1 MGKTMTSENIIRKEQ
16 LQKLTNSVIRM
27 RRELE
32 IIHNA
37 LTQLIDK
44 EIQDLED
51 EDQYWNKQAD
61 VEKERA

>member
-1 MGKTMTSENIIRKEQ
+1 MGKTMTSENIIRKEE

-51 EDQYWNKQAD
+51 EDQYWNQQAD

>member
-1 MGKTMTSENIIRKEQ
+1 MGKIMTSENIIRKEQ

>member
-27 RRELE
+27 RRALE

-51 EDQYWNKQAD
+51 EDRYWNQQAD

>member
-1 MGKTMTSENIIRKEQ
+1 MTSENIIRKEQ

-51 EDQYWNKQAD
+51 EDQYWNQQAD

>member
-51 EDQYWNKQAD
+51 EDQYWNQQAD

>member
-1 MGKTMTSENIIRKEQ
+1 MGKTMTSENIIRKEE
-16 LQKLTNSVIRM
+16 LQKLTNSVVRM

-51 EDQYWNKQAD
+51 TDRYWNQQAD
-61 VEKERA
+61 LEKERA

>member
-1 MGKTMTSENIIRKEQ
+1 MGKIMTSENIIRKEQ

-51 EDQYWNKQAD
+51 EDQYWNQQAD

>member
-32 IIHNA
+32 IVHNA

-51 EDQYWNKQAD
+51 EDQYWNQQAD
-61 VEKERA
+61 KERA

>member
-1 MGKTMTSENIIRKEQ
+1 MTSENIIRKEE

-51 EDQYWNKQAD
+51 EDQYWNQQAD

>member
-16 LQKLTNSVIRM
+16 LQKLTNSIIRM

-51 EDQYWNKQAD
+51 TDRYWNQQAD
-61 VEKERA
+61 LEKERA

>member
-1 MGKTMTSENIIRKEQ
+1 MGKTMTSENIIRKEE
-16 LQKLTNSVIRM
+16 LQKLTNSVVRM

-32 IIHNA
+32 IIHSA

-51 EDQYWNKQAD
+51 TDRYWNQQAD
-61 VEKERA
+61 LEKERA

>member
-1 MGKTMTSENIIRKEQ
+1 MGKTMTSENIIRKEE
-16 LQKLTNSVIRM
+16 LQKLTNSVVRM

-51 EDQYWNKQAD
+51 EDQYWNQQAD

>member
-1 MGKTMTSENIIRKEQ
+1 MGKIMTSENIIRKEQ

-32 IIHNA
+32 IVHNA